1 MKPSLSGLLKAR
13 RIKKVESDVPL
24 AKKLLSAARRDIKA
38 AKDNLESGHSE
49 WALTIAY
56 NAMLSSGRSL
66 MAASGYRA
74 SSDSHHLNVVEF
86 CEAIIISA
94 DASVLVS
101 LFNKYR
107 MRRHNV
113 VYGEID
119 EVGNDEAKKAIENA
133 EKFVK
138 IIDEKLV
145 KKLGA

>member
-1 MKPSLSGLLKAR
+1 MKPSLSGLLKER
-13 RIKKVESDVPL
+13 RIKKVEQDISL
-24 AKKLLSAARRDIKA
+24 AKKLLSIAKRDIKA

-56 NAMLSSGRSL
+56 NAMLSSGRGL
-66 MAASGYRA
+66 MAASGYGA

-86 CEAIIISA
+86 CEAILPA

-113 VYGEID
+113 VYGELD
-119 EVGNDEAKKAIENA
+119 DVGTDEAKRAIENA

-138 IIDEKLV
+138 IIEEKIG